1 LHFNHSITAFQST
14 IHVCK
19 EHRWRRHRATK
30 QTHLSVRA
38 CWWFPHSHFLALVL
52 QVFVIRPMSILLFGF
67 PTLFDLAE
75 DDRSMT
81 PSITRSLVT
90 FSLLP
95 LNISGSDFSLAF
107 YWVCMED
114 IGVSWSTSAVR
125 RLCMHHVCVVILGM
139 KRKIRSPLMTWFFYT
154 LIGSRLESRGT
165 SDDVWRLMMG
175 A

>member
-1 LHFNHSITAFQST
+1 MFAKSIDGVDTERRNRRIFRFERVGGFST
-14 IHVCK
+14 LI
-19 EHRWRRHRATK
+19 
-30 QTHLSVRA
+30 
-38 CWWFPHSHFLALVL
+38 FLALVL

-67 PTLFDLAE
+67 PTLFDLAK

-125 RLCMHHVCVVILGM
+125 RLCMHHVCVVILRM
-139 KRKIRSPLMTWFFYT
+139 KRKI
-154 LIGSRLESRGT
+154 
-165 SDDVWRLMMG
+165 
-175 A
+175 